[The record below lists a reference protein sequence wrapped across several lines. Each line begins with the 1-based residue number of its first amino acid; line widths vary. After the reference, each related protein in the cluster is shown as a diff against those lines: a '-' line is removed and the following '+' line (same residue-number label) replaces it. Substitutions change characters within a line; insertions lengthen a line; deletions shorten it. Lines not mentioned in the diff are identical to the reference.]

1 MKSALVLLECLQ
13 SQFHDPVLTSLCSW
27 WELEGAC
34 GVEAGGEF
42 TSESWGGGQLVT
54 SNVLIALLLL
64 PLPVYYVKINIGKKL
79 VSNPPPPP
87 PPSLPPGVFE
97 GHT

>member
-42 TSESWGGGQLVT
+42 PSESWGGGGGTAGHLKCVDCISIIAT
-54 SNVLIALLLL
+54 ASVLCENKYWQK
-64 PLPVYYVKINIGKKL
+64 VGEQ
-79 VSNPPPPP
+79 PPP
-87 PPSLPPGVFE
+87 LPPGVFE
-97 GHT
+97 RHT